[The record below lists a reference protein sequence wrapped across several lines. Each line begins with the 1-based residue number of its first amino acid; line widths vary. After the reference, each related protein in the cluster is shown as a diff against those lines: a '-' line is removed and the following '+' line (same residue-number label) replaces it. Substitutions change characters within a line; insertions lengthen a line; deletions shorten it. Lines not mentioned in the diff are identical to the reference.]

1 MRSASVAWGGGF
13 VGVERRVAA
22 RNPRA
27 PAYLGVERR
36 VAARDP
42 RAPTPIKEALPELL
56 RRAIQGTVRPMFF
69 ERLHRL
75 AMRHAASRVL
85 WRLFENLDRHDTPR
99 VASAMAFDAF
109 LSIIPL
115 VAIAGFFLLRRDESG
130 SFLLGS
136 LFSAAPPQVAQLVD
150 FEFFRLS
157 DAGSVVL
164 APISLIAFLWVSS
177 AGVSTAMGVFETIYA
192 SEVRRWYVRRA
203 IAMLCV
209 IAGLIAV
216 SITAAIGFFAA
227 SHSGSLG
234 PRVIGFVMPG
244 LILVGLVAAFF
255 RIAIRRPRL
264 PQRRVLPGA
273 VVTVI
278 LWGIASM
285 LFSVY
290 VAELAQYATLYGN
303 LATVAIL
310 MLWLWLLCM
319 SLIVGGEVNAEL
331 ERLRD
336 AAPKTPMSQPN
347 AEAPRGAPVV
357 HRASVSRPPAPPIAE
372 PSATKAAGE

>member
-1 MRSASVAWGGGF
+1 M
-13 VGVERRVAA
+13 
-22 RNPRA
+22 
-27 PAYLGVERR
+27 L
-36 VAARDP
+36 
-42 RAPTPIKEALPELL
+42 
-56 RRAIQGTVRPMFF
+56 F
-69 ERLHRL
+69 ERLRRL

-85 WRLFENLDRHDTPR
+85 WRLIENLDRHDTPR

-109 LSIIPL
+109 LSLIPL
-115 VAIAGFFLLRRDESG
+115 VAIAGFFLQARDESG
-130 SFLLGS
+130 SLLLGS
-136 LFSAAPPQVAQLVD
+136 IFSAAPPQVAQLVD

-164 APISLIAFLWVSS
+164 APLSLIAFLWVSS
-177 AGVSTAMGVFETIYA
+177 AGIATAMGVFETIYA
-192 SEVRRWYVRRA
+192 SEVRRWYIRRA

-209 IAGLIAV
+209 IAGIVAI
-216 SITAAIGFFAA
+216 SITAGIGFFIARL
-227 SHSGSLG
+227 SGSLG
-234 PRVIGFVMPG
+234 TRAIGLVMPA

-264 PQRRVLPGA
+264 PQRRVVPGA
-273 VVTVI
+273 MVTVL
-278 LWGIASM
+278 LWALCSM

-310 MLWLWLLCM
+310 MLWLWLLSM

-336 AAPKTPMSQPN
+336 AAPKTPISQPG
-347 AEAPRGAPVV
+347 AVSRSAPVTIPGAV
-357 HRASVSRPPAPPIAE
+357 KPPPAPLPKTSGA
-372 PSATKAAGE
+372 PD